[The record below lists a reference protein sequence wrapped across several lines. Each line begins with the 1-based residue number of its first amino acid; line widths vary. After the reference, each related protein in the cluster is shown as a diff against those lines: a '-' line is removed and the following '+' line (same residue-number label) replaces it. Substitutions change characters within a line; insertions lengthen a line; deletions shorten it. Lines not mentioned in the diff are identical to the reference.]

1 MHFLSIPIKLL
12 LSLLLGIA
20 IGFERESYEFKI
32 KKDEKDMVGG
42 LGIRSYALITTL
54 GTVAGILKQN
64 GHFSLFLI
72 ISISF
77 MTLLIA
83 YYIIGSLFTKDNGV
97 TTELAILW
105 SFLVGVLITIEVI
118 PIQLVIAMVVV
129 IMLILS
135 LKQRVKSFIAGVK
148 EFEVQDFISYAIIA
162 LVIFPFLPDASY
174 TLVDIPY
181 ISTIFAAYKID
192 LGALAHIEL
201 INPFNLW
208 KVVVLITGVEIVGY
222 ILERI
227 VGQKKGWLL
236 TSFVGGFISSTSTTQ
251 SLANQS
257 KTSSNASGLVAGAV
271 FANLSSFFQHFIL
284 LVSIN
289 SFFMVSNTL
298 FLMSI
303 IFSSLFIGMFFLMKV
318 KGEVN
323 VQNKEIIKTDIFS
336 LRPALKF
343 ALFFLMIKLVTKIA
357 LVLFGNG
364 GFIAGSLLGAVTG
377 LDAVTINISE
387 VVGQNITYQLGTLT
401 LILANATNLLVKS
414 FYAFSQGSKS
424 FALKFFI
431 SVIIIIAASFIGLIQ
446 IL

>member
-1 MHFLSIPIKLL
+1 MHLSIPIKLL

-64 GHFSLFLI
+64 GHFSFFLI
-72 ISISF
+72 ISIAF
-77 MTLLIA
+77 MTLLIS

-105 SFLVGVLITIEVI
+105 SFLIGVLITIEVI

-135 LKQRVKSFIAGVK
+135 LKQRVRSFIAGVK

-162 LVIFPFLPDASY
+162 LVVFPFLPDVSY
-174 TLVDIPY
+174 TLADIPF

-192 LGALAHIEL
+192 LGALAHVEL
-201 INPFNLW
+201 VNPFGLW

-257 KTSSNASGLVAGAV
+257 KTSSNANGLVAGAV

-303 IFSSLFIGMFFLMKV
+303 ILSSLFIGTFFLMKV
-318 KGEVN
+318 KGDVN

-387 VVGQNITYQLGTLT
+387 VVGRNITYQLGTLT
-401 LILANATNLLVKS
+401 LILANATNLLAKS